1 MLDSPEETIDNLI
14 RLYEEGKIISILN
27 NSDELIAKYPN
38 NATIHNLI
46 GAGFS
51 QFNEIEK
58 SLYHLQKAI
67 QLEPKNHLILN
78 NLGNVYIDINEYQ
91 KVYDKAKKAGKSEN
105 DSIKKMMEAK
115 RKEAENILLG
125 DILRVLD
132 NKKKNNIEITTYF
145 RVVNKRA

>member
-1 MLDSPEETIDNLI
+1 MNIQMQTLRRFLESCANNCVFP
-14 RLYEEGKIISILN
+14 GK
-27 NSDELIAKYPN
+27 NSTQLKKK
-38 NATIHNLI
+38 
-46 GAGFS
+46 
-51 QFNEIEK
+51 IESSDLPQIK
-58 SLYHLQKAI
+58 QPTRK
-67 QLEPKNHLILN
+67 
-78 NLGNVYIDINEYQ
+78 DINEYQ
-91 KVYDKAKKAGKSEN
+91 KVYDKAIKAGKSEN